1 MLCTLCTLS
10 SGGAAASVLALAAAL
25 ADANAAFAEVMTV
38 PTTCTRLPAQGVMSV
53 PVSAYVPTFE
63 SFAVDPDVPADAG
76 TALPA
81 VPVAPAVALAAA
93 AVVPLP
99 AGSVGVADTGGGT
112 GDGVA
117 KSSPGFGASG
127 STCAF
132 ARVNG

>member
-1 MLCTLCTLS
+1 MLWTLCTLS

-25 ADANAAFAEVMTV
+25 AEANVAFAEAMTV

-63 SFAVDPDVPADAG
+63 SFTADPDVPAGAG

-81 VPVAPAVALAAA
+81 VPVAPAAALA

-117 KSSPGFGASG
+117 ESSPGFGASG
-127 STCAF
+127 STSAF
-132 ARVNG
+132 ASVNG